1 MKVIGLTGGT
11 GSGKSTVSEYLKEK
25 GCYIID
31 ADKISRELTE
41 KGGEALEPIRER
53 FGEEVFL
60 EDGSLDRKKLG
71 SIVFNDN
78 QKLKILEGITT
89 DIVIKKTLE
98 DVKKLKTEGKAGIVV
113 LDAPLLFECGM
124 KDCTDENWLVTCEKE
139 MRIQRLMSRDGL
151 GRKSILDR
159 MANQLSDEE
168 KLLLTDYVIDNSTN
182 LTELYSQIDRL
193 IERVKNEEIL

>member
-1 MKVIGLTGGT
+1 
-11 GSGKSTVSEYLKEK
+11 
-25 GCYIID
+25 
-31 ADKISRELTE
+31 
-41 KGGEALEPIRER
+41 
-53 FGEEVFL
+53 
-60 EDGSLDRKKLG
+60 
-71 SIVFNDN
+71 
-78 QKLKILEGITT
+78 
-89 DIVIKKTLE
+89 
-98 DVKKLKTEGKAGIVV
+98 
-113 LDAPLLFECGM
+113 M

>member
-11 GSGKSTVSEYLKEK
+11 GSGKSTVSAYLKEK

>member
-11 GSGKSTVSEYLKEK
+11 GSGKSTVSAYLREK

-31 ADKISRELTE
+31 ADKISRKLTA

-53 FGEEVFL
+53 FGEEVFF
-60 EDGSLDRKKLG
+60 EDGSLNRKKLG

-89 DIVIKKTLE
+89 EIVIRKTLE
-98 DVKKLKTEGKAGIVV
+98 EVEKLKAEGKQSIVV

-151 GRKSILDR
+151 ERQSILDR

-168 KLLLTDYVIDNSTN
+168 KLLLADYVIDNSTN
-182 LTELYSQIDRL
+182 LTKLYSQIDRL
-193 IERVKNEEIL
+193 IERVKNEEI

>member
-11 GSGKSTVSEYLKEK
+11 GSGKSTVSAYLKEK

-139 MRIQRLMSRDGL
+139 MRIHRLMSRDGL

>member
-11 GSGKSTVSEYLKEK
+11 GSGKSTVSAYLKEK

-60 EDGSLDRKKLG
+60 EDGSLYRKKLG

>member
-11 GSGKSTVSEYLKEK
+11 GSGKSTVSAYLKEK

-98 DVKKLKTEGKAGIVV
+98 DVKKLKTEGTAGIVV